1 MDWIQETPPHWDS
14 NKKRIVGGAEVFSI
28 SKSEGD
34 LVEGD
39 WWRVEE
45 DGKVVGYGWMEST
58 FGDAEILLAVD
69 SEARGHGV
77 GTFILDQLEKEA
89 HKQGLNYLYNVVPKN
104 HPDKET
110 VSQWLQKRKFAPAG
124 EDGET
129 LKRSVA
135 TK

>member
-1 MDWIQETPPHWDS
+1 MEWIQESPPHWDAEKQRIIPDVLS
-14 NKKRIVGGAEVFSI
+14 ITKKDGEI
-28 SKSEGD
+28 
-34 LVEGD
+34 VEGA

-45 DGKVVGYGWMEST
+45 EGQVVGYGWMEST

-69 SEARGHGV
+69 ESSRGHGV

-89 HKQGLNYLYNVVPKN
+89 HKQGLNYLYNVVPKK
-104 HPDKET
+104 HPDKDK
-110 VSQWLQKRKFAPAG
+110 VSQWLQKRKFVPSG

-135 TK
+135 ATK